1 MTNVLKAS
9 MLAAVCF
16 SLCGTN
22 AYSQSILNQSKDDL
36 LKDFDVG
43 KTLTAPPQFTGNGNP
58 APQPTWAP
66 NQPSGAAPQGAN
78 PQAAGQQGIYPQGNN
93 PPGSNPQPPAL
104 LGNYG
109 QGPYQYQPQKG
120 LMQRIIEGAMN
131 AVNVTSNDTD
141 GTHIKAPFINVDVG
155 GQGPAVKVKAPFVK
169 YDSDNGPQVKAPF
182 TKYNMDDGIRIKA
195 PFVDINHGGKG
206 GKKTAPIAPQDP
218 PQDPQK
224 NPQYGTGDQ
233 GSSLR

>member
-1 MTNVLKAS
+1 MTKVLKAS

-22 AYSQSILNQSKDDL
+22 AFAQSILNQSKDDL
-36 LKDFDVG
+36 LKEFDTG
-43 KTLTAPPQFTGNGNP
+43 KTLTAPPQFSGSGSPAAQPSWAPTQPGAP
-58 APQPTWAP
+58 APQT
-66 NQPSGAAPQGAN
+66 GKPQGAN
-78 PQAAGQQGIYPQGNN
+78 S
-93 PPGSNPQPPAL
+93 PPSNPQAPAL

-109 QGPYQYQPQKG
+109 QGPNPSQPQKG

-141 GTHIKAPFINVDVG
+141 GTHVKVPFVNVDVG
-155 GQGPAVKVKAPFVK
+155 GQSPGV
-169 YDSDNGPQVKAPF
+169 NVKAPF
-182 TKYNMDDGIRIKA
+182 TKYNTDDGIRIKG

-206 GKKTAPIAPQDP
+206 GNKKTTTAPQNHSRAPQQEP
-218 PQDPQK
+218 PNGQQVPQ
-224 NPQYGTGDQ
+224 NGTGEQ